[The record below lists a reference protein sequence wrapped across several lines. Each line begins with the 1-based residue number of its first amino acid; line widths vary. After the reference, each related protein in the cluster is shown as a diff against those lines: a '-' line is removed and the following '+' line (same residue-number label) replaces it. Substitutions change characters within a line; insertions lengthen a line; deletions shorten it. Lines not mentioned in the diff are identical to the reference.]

1 MVHKFNVNHFFYK
14 KFGEISIF
22 DYICK
27 KNKKMETLKEKCER
41 LRSATDYKLNK
52 NTYTMVMIDGKNF
65 SKLIKNHYKKPFD
78 DIFINIMNE
87 VAIYVCKNI
96 QNCKFAYVQSDEIT
110 FVLTDFEAKEIGAYY
125 DYRLCKILS
134 LIPSFAT
141 AKFNQ
146 MAILNLLET
155 QDDIVTAR
163 KMVEDIR
170 LAHFDCKAWNVDSFN
185 DAYAHLLWRQIDCVR
200 NSKQMAAQTYLP
212 YKEIVNKN
220 SDEQI
225 KMLLEKT
232 NIDWH
237 NYTDDKKYGRFIYR
251 EEIEIPLSNDSENSC
266 IRHKWMTHNAFP
278 LFKKDSKEKLNNM
291 NIIPVRNE
299 Y

>member
-1 MVHKFNVNHFFYK
+1 
-14 KFGEISIF
+14 
-22 DYICK
+22 
-27 KNKKMETLKEKCER
+27 MESLKEKCER
-41 LRSATDYKLNK
+41 LRSVTDYKLNK

-87 VAIYVCKNI
+87 VAIWVCKNI

-110 FVLTDFEAKEIGAYY
+110 FILTDFETNEMGAYY

-134 LIPSFAT
+134 LVPSFAT
-141 AKFNQ
+141 SKFNQ
-146 MAILNLLET
+146 MSILNILET
-155 QDDIVTAR
+155 QDDIATAK
-163 KMVEDIR
+163 KMIEDIR
-170 LAHFDCKAWNVDSFN
+170 LAQFDCKAWNVDTFN

-212 YKEIVNKN
+212 HKEIVNKN
-220 SDEQI
+220 CDEQI

-251 EEIEIPLSNDSENSC
+251 EEIEIPLPNDSENPC
-266 IRHKWMTHNAFP
+266 IRHKWIAHNAFP
-278 LFKKDSKEKLNNM
+278 LFEKDSKEKLINM
-291 NIIPVRNE
+291 NLIPVRNE
-299 Y
+299 YQK